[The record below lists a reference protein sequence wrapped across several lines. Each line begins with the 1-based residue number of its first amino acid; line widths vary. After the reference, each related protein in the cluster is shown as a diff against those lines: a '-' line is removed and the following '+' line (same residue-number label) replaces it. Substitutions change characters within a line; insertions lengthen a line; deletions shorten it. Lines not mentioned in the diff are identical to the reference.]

1 MRKLISNILATTG
14 LSLVILAVIAVSFGG
29 RYIFIRSVFEGLGA
43 NLVIHLGLMALSRI
57 ECRNIYLE
65 TILDI
70 SYTAAV
76 LLLFGKLFGWY
87 SSTPIWIL
95 VLMAAVIYLISVYI
109 RIFRV
114 REDLQIINDLL
125 RQREM

>member
-14 LSLVILAVIAVSFGG
+14 LSLVILAVIAVGCGG